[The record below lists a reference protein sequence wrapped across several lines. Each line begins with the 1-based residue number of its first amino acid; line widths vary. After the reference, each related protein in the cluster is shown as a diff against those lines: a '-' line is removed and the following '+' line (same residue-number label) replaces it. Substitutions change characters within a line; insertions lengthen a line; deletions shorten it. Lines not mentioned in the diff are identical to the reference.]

1 MSVNLN
7 TSRYFDNNFAKSS
20 FTILCYQGSCRNNC
34 FMADTWGIYS
44 IRDGI
49 IHPNAM
55 EWMEHLNSWSLIIS
69 WSQVC
74 MWTPASLLDLDMYC
88 WSGPLL
94 RRSEGGVGADE
105 DPRPQQQPHQAH
117 LLHPRPRRR
126 EHPQLV
132 VLRTNQRWAPRLGQS
147 QLTSLRSTMSVRP
160 ASSSCSLRLRLSTS
174 RPPWFRRLPPRLRR

>member
-55 EWMEHLNSWSLIIS
+55 EWNIWTVDHWSLVDHKSACEHRHHYWICIVG
-69 WSQVC
+69 QVSAQ
-74 MWTPASLLDLDMYC
+74 TI
-88 WSGPLL
+88 
-94 RRSEGGVGADE
+94 RSEGGVGADE